1 VPWRRI
7 RGIRVLLSA
16 PAGAF
21 VAILLVLA
29 SPPADAGAVRAKAA
43 VEPTSLSVES
53 TVSSLLKQA
62 EEIEVELAQTPGDE
76 GLLENLTRTR
86 VNAANAMI
94 ADGAVDSMSGVE
106 EMKRQLALAGVA
118 WSKYLKVAKKPSP
131 GLAILVAPAFFRLAE
146 LASNSQEA
154 LKNVKVAASAQKL
167 GAEGQPGNGSWST
180 LAFYDLF
187 AQYYNA
193 ADESIE
199 KATSYTNTKFERES
213 IEKRFEQVEKDAKQ
227 FGRRLKHQ

>member
-1 VPWRRI
+1 
-7 RGIRVLLSA
+7 
-16 PAGAF
+16 

-43 VEPTSLSVES
+43 VEPASSSVES

-62 EEIEVELAQTPGDE
+62 EEIEAELAQTPGDE
-76 GLLENLTRTR
+76 GLLANLTRTR
-86 VNAANAMI
+86 ISAANAMI
-94 ADGAVDSMSGVE
+94 TNGTGDSKVGGEAM
-106 EMKRQLALAGVA
+106 RQQLAFAHVA
-118 WSKYLKVAKKPSP
+118 WSKYLKVAKPPSP
-131 GLAILVAPAFFRLAE
+131 GLAILVAPALFQLAE
-146 LASNSQEA
+146 LSSNSQDA
-154 LKNVKVAASAQKL
+154 LKNVKAAAAAQRI
-167 GAEGQPGNGSWST
+167 AVESRPGKNSWST

-213 IEKRFEQVEKDAKQ
+213 IEKRFEEVEKDAKQ